1 MAKQSSSVGA
11 KRYWREAD
19 ARQALAAL
27 DRSGLSLREYCE
39 RTGVSERKL
48 RRWKRRLETAT
59 PHSTPGF
66 REVRVVETPVVET
79 ASGVEE
85 AVVDIAGEVIAG
97 RYRVRAPLGFD
108 ASELRRLIAT
118 VAEC

>member
-1 MAKQSSSVGA
+1 MAKQSSGVGA

-27 DRSGLSLREYCE
+27 ERSGLSLREYCE

-59 PHSTPGF
+59 PYSTPGF
-66 REVRVVETPVVET
+66 REVRVVETPDQPGCHGRPGN
-79 ASGVEE
+79 SP
-85 AVVDIAGEVIAG
+85 AGLD
-97 RYRVRAPLGFD
+97 LGG
-108 ASELRRLIAT
+108 LG
-118 VAEC
+118 C